1 MPEYPFYSDM
11 KCPICGEFII
21 ITRERDWKKKFCGLP
36 CYMRS
41 RKDDPTQE
49 WVRRPYVIKS
59 CIECKKQFVTDTD
72 QVFCSK
78 RCAKIKHIMAEC
90 PTCKKEFRVKNSHD
104 LKRGRGK
111 YCSDECKKRK
121 YNLNQEYFNEIN
133 SENADVLGYI
143 WAMGLINSK
152 NELVFYDTIEKL
164 TWFSDKINN
173 EYLIRPMPRVGKDI
187 HFLKIRFCNRL
198 INRLRELGFDDGQLN
213 TVFPEIVSKEEFIKG
228 LLFNNNSK
236 KFKLNGFNLI
246 ETRFKSE
253 KLVNE
258 LCNLLTVIKRE
269 RFGGYWILH
278 IKA

>member
-1 MPEYPFYSDM
+1 
-11 KCPICGEFII
+11 
-21 ITRERDWKKKFCGLP
+21 
-36 CYMRS
+36 
-41 RKDDPTQE
+41 
-49 WVRRPYVIKS
+49 
-59 CIECKKQFVTDTD
+59 
-72 QVFCSK
+72 
-78 RCAKIKHIMAEC
+78 MAEC

-164 TWFSDKINN
+164 TWFSEKINN

-213 TVFPEIVSKEEFIKG
+213 TVFPEIVNKE
-228 LLFNNNSK
+228 
-236 KFKLNGFNLI
+236 
-246 ETRFKSE
+246 
-253 KLVNE
+253 
-258 LCNLLTVIKRE
+258 
-269 RFGGYWILH
+269 
-278 IKA
+278 